1 MSRTVVLSLLLAFS
15 LRAQCGTEEERVI
28 HVREQLVPSMSTS
41 QLEFMRRYLEL
52 GTRSCP
58 TSGDLWY
65 YRSLLETKVG
75 TANMAKYALSKAE
88 SYGSDSLRRGID
100 PFKTN
105 DRLIHVDRAL
115 PRGLHEKWALVI
127 GVQQFQD
134 PNIPTLH
141 FTAKDARDFAG
152 SLTDPQS
159 GRFKKENVKLLVD
172 GQATVRGIR
181 EGIGWLRERVKPD
194 DLVVI
199 YVSTHGSPKT
209 MDSLGVSYIIA
220 NDTELSPPEKLYSSS
235 YQMVDFVEDLNR
247 DIPAK
252 RLAVFI
258 DTCHS
263 GAAIRQAQ
271 TAADAAPDSVAGFSG
286 AFRAFEL
293 GPGRAILTAS
303 RAEEESWESAR
314 IENGYFTHFLIEAMK
329 RKDGMSTVKEIADY
343 VREHV
348 RTAVETDLHHTQT
361 PVFGASDQG
370 DSIVLGAPVS

>member
-1 MSRTVVLSLLLAFS
+1 MLAGS
-15 LRAQCGTEEERVI
+15 AWAQCGTEEERVI
-28 HVREQLVPSMSTS
+28 HVREQLAPNLPAA
-41 QLEFMRRYLEL
+41 QLELMRRYLEL

-65 YRSLLETKVG
+65 YRSLLEGKVG
-75 TANMAKYALSKAE
+75 TANMARYALGKAQT
-88 SYGSDSLRRGID
+88 YGSESLRRGVD
-100 PFKTN
+100 PFQTN
-105 DRLIHVDRAL
+105 DRLMRADASL

-127 GVQQFQD
+127 GVQQFRD

-141 FTAKDARDFAG
+141 FTAKDAHDFAAG
-152 SLTDPQS
+152 LTDPQT
-159 GRFKKENVKLLVD
+159 GRFKKSNVRVLVD
-172 GQATVRGIR
+172 SEATVRGIR
-181 EGIGWLRERVKPD
+181 EGIGWLRQNVKPD

-209 MDSLGVSYIIA
+209 MDALGVSYIIA
-220 NDTELSPPEKLYSSS
+220 NDTEISPPEKLYSSA

-247 DIPAK
+247 DVPAK

-271 TAADAAPDSVAGFSG
+271 TAEGASADSVAGFSG
-286 AFRAFEL
+286 AFRSFEL
-293 GPGRAILTAS
+293 GPGRAVLTAS
-303 RAEEESWESAR
+303 RAEEESWESPR
-314 IENGYFTHFLIEAMK
+314 IENGYFTHFLIEAMR

-348 RTAVETDLHHTQT
+348 TTAVQNDLHHVQT
-361 PVFGASDQG
+361 PVFGASPQG
-370 DSIVLGAPVS
+370 DTIVLGAPAS